1 MNNYRETLYSNYFS
15 TQIRAT
21 VADEAWTHRVF
32 SKEILPHLIG
42 FEHKNIGELGC
53 GHGNLLRF
61 LKKNGFQHLTGCDLS
76 EEQVELAQK
85 EGFQVVLQDA
95 QSFVESTE
103 NWDAMLA
110 IDVLEHLTKDEAV
123 ALLKQIRGRINAG
136 GKLVIRVPNADAAVG
151 GSYLWSD
158 VTHELFLNAAS
169 ARQLFQS
176 CGFQDVVVLGSFSMA
191 RGWKRFLSI
200 PLRGIIELKLK
211 LTHLAYGVG
220 ATGKIWTPNL
230 IIVANKAK

>member
-1 MNNYRETLYSNYFS
+1 MNNYRKTLYSNYFS

-42 FEHKNIGELGC
+42 FEQKNIGELGC

-61 LKKNGFQHLTGCDLS
+61 LKKNGFQHLKGCDLS

-85 EGFQVVLQDA
+85 AGLQVVLQDA
-95 QSFVESTE
+95 QSFVEASD
-103 NWDAMLA
+103 NWDSILA
-110 IDVLEHLTKDEAV
+110 IDVLEHLTKDEV
-123 ALLKQIRGRINAG
+123 VELLKQIRSRINDQ

-176 CGFQDVVVLGSFSMA
+176 CGFQDVVVLGSFSTA

-200 PLRGIIELKLK
+200 PLRFLFELKFK
-211 LTHLAYGVG
+211 ITHLAYGVG
-220 ATGKIWTPNL
+220 SAGKIWTPNL
-230 IIVANKAK
+230 IIVAKKAK

>member
-42 FEHKNIGELGC
+42 FEQKHIGELGC

-61 LKKNGFQHLTGCDLS
+61 LKKNGFQNLKGCDLS
-76 EEQVELAQK
+76 AEQVELAQK
-85 EGFQVVLQDA
+85 DGFQVVLQDA

-103 NWDAMLA
+103 NWDALVA

-123 ALLKQIRGRINAG
+123 TLLKQIRGRINAG
-136 GKLVIRVPNADAAVG
+136 GKVVIRVPNADAAVG

-176 CGFQDVVVLGSFSMA
+176 CGFQDVVVLGSYSMA
-191 RGWKRFLSI
+191 RGWKRFLSM
-200 PLRGIIELKLK
+200 PLRAIIELKIK
-211 LTHLAYGVG
+211 LTHLAYGAG
-220 ATGKIWTPNL
+220 SSGKIWTPNL
-230 IIVANKAK
+230 VIVAK